1 MYLRGHGLT
10 LADVIR
16 VAYDHSVVVE
26 IAPDVPGRLTR
37 SRTLINEILA
47 TGRIVYGI
55 NTGFGK
61 LSSVTISPTALATLQ
76 LNLVRSHACGVGK
89 PLSEAETRAMMLLR
103 ANVLAQGTSGV
114 RPVVLEQL
122 VAMLNAGVHPVIP
135 EKGSVGASGDLSP
148 LSHLALVLIGEGEAI
163 FQGERLP
170 GQVALARAGLH
181 PICLEAKEG
190 LALLNGTQAMG
201 AVGGLALARLLALAD
216 LADVAGALSLDAL
229 RGTATAFDAR
239 IHAVRPH
246 PGQVAVAQHLRTLLA
261 GSAIM
266 ASHRDCPRVQ
276 DAYSLRCMPQV
287 HGAARDIFHF
297 ARQTLETE
305 FNSATDNPLVFAD
318 TGEVLSGGNF
328 HGAPVALALD
338 ACAMAAA
345 TLGGIAERRIERL
358 LNPDLSELPA
368 FLSPQ
373 PGLQSGLMMTQ
384 VTAAA
389 LCNENMGLAHPA
401 SVGSL
406 PTGAAKEDFVSMG
419 MTAALKLRTV
429 ADNLAAILA
438 IELLVATQALL
449 FLRPL
454 RTSPALQRVE
464 DFIRTIV
471 PPLTGDTPLT
481 PYIQAI
487 QARLQDILKVAR
499 EAIGEQ
505 TPPATP
511 L

>member
-1 MYLRGHGLT
+1 MHIRGHGLT
-10 LADVIR
+10 LADVVR
-16 VAYDHSVVVE
+16 VAHNSSVIVE
-26 IAPDVPGRLTR
+26 IAPDVPARLAQ
-37 SRTLINEILA
+37 SRALINDILA
-47 TGRIVYGI
+47 TGRIVYGV

-61 LSSVTISPTALATLQ
+61 LSSVTISPAALTDLQ
-76 LNLVRSHACGVGK
+76 LNLVRSHACGVGQ

-114 RPVVLEQL
+114 RPVVLERL
-122 VAMLNAGVHPVIP
+122 VALLNARVHPVIP

-148 LSHLALVLIGEGEAI
+148 LAHLALVLIGEGEAS
-163 FQGERLP
+163 FHGERLP
-170 GQVALARAGLH
+170 GHIALARAGLH
-181 PICLEAKEG
+181 PLALEAKEG
-190 LALLNGTQAMG
+190 LALLNGTQAMS
-201 AVGGLALARLLALAD
+201 AVGGLALARLLELAELAD
-216 LADVAGALSLDAL
+216 IAGALSLDAL
-229 RGTATAFDAR
+229 HGTAVAFDAR
-239 IHAVRPH
+239 IHAARPH
-246 PGQVAVAQHLRTLLA
+246 PGQIAVARHLRALLD

-287 HGAARDIFHF
+287 HGAARDVFHF

-305 FNSATDNPLVFAD
+305 FNSATDNPLVFTD

-368 FLSPQ
+368 FLSRQ
-373 PGLQSGLMMTQ
+373 PGLQSGLMMAQ

-429 ADNLAAILA
+429 AENLAAILA
-438 IELLVATQALL
+438 IELLAATQALT

-454 RTSPALQRVE
+454 RTSPQLQRVE
-464 DFIRTIV
+464 DFIHTV
-471 PPLTGDTPLT
+471 APPLEGDTPLT

-487 QARLQDILKVAR
+487 QTRLPDILAVAR
-499 EAIGEQ
+499 EATSDEW
-505 TPPATP
+505 T
-511 L
+511 

>member
-1 MYLRGHGLT
+1 MHIRGHGLT
-10 LADVIR
+10 LADVVH
-16 VAYDHSVVVE
+16 VAHDGPVVVE
-26 IAPDVPGRLTR
+26 IAPDVPARLAH
-37 SRTLINEILA
+37 SRALINAILA
-47 TGRIVYGI
+47 EGRIVYGV

-61 LSSVTISPTALATLQ
+61 LSSVTISPAALTALQ
-76 LNLVRSHACGVGK
+76 LNLVRSHACGVGA
-89 PLSEAETRAMMLLR
+89 PLSEPETRAMMLLR

-122 VAMLNAGVHPVIP
+122 VALLNAHVHPVIP

-148 LSHLALVLIGEGEAI
+148 LAHLALVLIGEGEAN

-170 GQVALARAGLH
+170 GHIALARAGLR
-181 PICLEAKEG
+181 PIALEAKEG
-190 LALLNGTQAMG
+190 LALLNGTQAMS
-201 AVGGLALARLLALAD
+201 AVGGLALSRLLELAELAD
-216 LADVAGALSLDAL
+216 IAGALSLDAL
-229 RGTATAFDAR
+229 HGTATAFDAR
-239 IHAVRPH
+239 IHAARPH
-246 PGQVAVAQHLRTLLA
+246 PGQTAVAGHLRALLS

-287 HGAARDIFHF
+287 HGAARDVFHF
-297 ARQTLETE
+297 AQQTLETE
-305 FNSATDNPLVFAD
+305 FNSATDNPLVFTD

-373 PGLQSGLMMTQ
+373 PGLQSGLMMAQ

-389 LCNENMGLAHPA
+389 LCNENMGLSHPA

-429 ADNLAAILA
+429 AENLASILA
-438 IELLVATQALL
+438 IELLVATQALP

-454 RTSPALQRVE
+454 RTSPQLQRVE
-464 DFIRTIV
+464 DFIHTLA
-471 PPLTGDTPLT
+471 PPLEGDTPLT

-487 QARLQDILKVAR
+487 QTRLPDIRDVAR
-499 EAIGEQ
+499 NAVADDR
-505 TPPATP
+505 T
-511 L
+511 

>member
-1 MYLRGHGLT
+1 MHICGHNLT
-10 LADVIR
+10 LADVVH
-16 VAYDHSVVVE
+16 VAYDSSVVVE
-26 IAPDVPGRLTR
+26 IAPEIQARLAQ
-37 SRTLINEILA
+37 SRKLINDILA
-47 TGRIVYGI
+47 EERIVYGV

-61 LSSVTISPTALATLQ
+61 LSSVTISPASLTALQ
-76 LNLVRSHACGVGK
+76 LNLVRSHACGVGA
-89 PLSEAETRAMMLLR
+89 PLSEAETRAMLLLR

-122 VAMLNAGVHPVIP
+122 VALLNARVHPVIP
-135 EKGSVGASGDLSP
+135 EKGSVGASGDLAP
-148 LSHLALVLIGEGEAI
+148 LAHLALVLIGEGEAL

-170 GQVALARAGLH
+170 GHIALARAGLQ
-181 PICLEAKEG
+181 PIALEAKEG
-190 LALLNGTQAMG
+190 LALLNGTQAMS
-201 AVGGLALARLLALAD
+201 AVGGLALARLLDLAD
-216 LADVAGALSLDAL
+216 LLDIAGALSLDAL
-229 RGTATAFDAR
+229 HGTAMAFDER
-239 IHAVRPH
+239 IHAARPH
-246 PGQVAVAQHLRTLLA
+246 PGQFAVARHLRALLA

-287 HGAARDIFHF
+287 HGAARDVFHF
-297 ARQTLETE
+297 AQRTLETE
-305 FNSATDNPLVFAD
+305 FNSATDNPLVFTD

-328 HGAPVALALD
+328 HGAPVAIALD
-338 ACAMAAA
+338 ACAIAAA

-373 PGLQSGLMMTQ
+373 PGLQSGLMMAQ

-419 MTAALKLRTV
+419 MTAALKLRT
-429 ADNLAAILA
+429 AAENLATILA
-438 IELLVATQALL
+438 IELLAATQALP

-454 RTSPALQRVE
+454 RTSPQLQQVE
-464 DFIRTIV
+464 DFIHTIA
-471 PPLTGDTPLT
+471 PPLKGDTPLA

-487 QARLQDILKVAR
+487 QAHLPDILDIAR
-499 EAIGEQ
+499 NTVRQ
-505 TPPATP
+505 DAT
-511 L
+511 

>member
-1 MYLRGHGLT
+1 MQIYGHGLT
-10 LADVIR
+10 LSDV
-16 VAYDHSVVVE
+16 VAVAHNRSVFVE
-26 IAPDVPGRLTR
+26 ISPDVPARLDQ
-37 SRTLINEILA
+37 SRQLINDIL
-47 TGRIVYGI
+47 TQGRIVYGV

-61 LSSVTISPTALATLQ
+61 LSSVTIPPAALTALQ
-76 LNLVRSHACGVGK
+76 HNLVRSHACGVGQ
-89 PLSEAETRAMMLLR
+89 PLSEAETRAMLLLR
-103 ANVLAQGTSGV
+103 ANVLAQGMSGV

-122 VAMLNAGVHPVIP
+122 LALLNTGIYPIIP
-135 EKGSVGASGDLSP
+135 EKGSVGASGDLAP
-148 LSHLALVLIGEGEAI
+148 LAHLALVLIGEGEAM

-170 GQVALARAGLH
+170 GHVALARAGLR
-181 PICLEAKEG
+181 PIDLEAKEG
-190 LALLNGTQAMG
+190 LALLNGTQAMS
-201 AVGGLALARLLALAD
+201 AVGGLALARLLDLAD

-229 RGTATAFDAR
+229 HGTATAFDAR
-239 IHAVRPH
+239 IQAVRPH
-246 PGQVAVAQHLRTLLA
+246 PGQKTVARHLRTLLA
-261 GSAIM
+261 GSEIM

-287 HGAARDIFHF
+287 HGAARDVFHF

-305 FNSATDNPLVFAD
+305 FNSATDNPLVFTD
-318 TGEVLSGGNF
+318 IGEVLSGGNF

-373 PGLQSGLMMTQ
+373 PGLQSGLMMAQ

-429 ADNLAAILA
+429 AENLATILA
-438 IELLVATQALL
+438 IELLAATQALP

-454 RTSPALQRVE
+454 RTSPRLQRIE
-464 DFIRTIV
+464 DFIHTLV
-471 PPLTGDTPLT
+471 PPLTADMPLT
-481 PYIQAI
+481 PCIQAI
-487 QARLQDILKVAR
+487 QARIPDILDIAR
-499 EAIGEQ
+499 EAIGHDSGEP
-505 TPPATP
+505 T
-511 L
+511 

>member
-1 MYLRGHGLT
+1 MHIRGHGLT
-10 LADVIR
+10 LADVVH
-16 VAYDHSVVVE
+16 VAHDGPVVVE
-26 IAPDVPGRLTR
+26 IAPDVPARLAH
-37 SRTLINEILA
+37 SRALINAILA
-47 TGRIVYGI
+47 EGRIVYGV

-61 LSSVTISPTALATLQ
+61 LSSVTISPAALTDLQ
-76 LNLVRSHACGVGK
+76 LNLVRSHACGIGQ

-122 VAMLNAGVHPVIP
+122 VALLNARVHPVIP

-148 LSHLALVLIGEGEAI
+148 LAHLALVLIGEGEAS
-163 FQGERLP
+163 FRGERLP
-170 GQVALARAGLH
+170 GHIALSRAGLR
-181 PICLEAKEG
+181 PIALEAKEG
-190 LALLNGTQAMG
+190 LALLNGTQAMS
-201 AVGGLALARLLALAD
+201 AVGGLALARLLDLAELAD
-216 LADVAGALSLDAL
+216 IAGALSLDAL
-229 RGTATAFDAR
+229 HGTAAAFDAR
-239 IHAVRPH
+239 IHAARPH
-246 PGQVAVAQHLRTLLA
+246 PGQMAVARHLRALLDS
-261 GSAIM
+261 SAIM

-287 HGAARDIFHF
+287 HGAARDVFHF
-297 ARQTLETE
+297 AQQTLETE
-305 FNSATDNPLVFAD
+305 FNSATDNPLVFTD

-345 TLGGIAERRIERL
+345 TLGSIAERRIERL

-368 FLSPQ
+368 FLSRQ
-373 PGLQSGLMMTQ
+373 PGLQSGLMMAQ

-406 PTGAAKEDFVSMG
+406 PTGAAQEDFVSMG

-429 ADNLAAILA
+429 AENLAAILA
-438 IELLVATQALL
+438 IELLVATQALP

-454 RTSPALQRVE
+454 RTSPQLQRVE
-464 DFIRTIV
+464 DFVHTFA
-471 PPLTGDTPLT
+471 PPLEGDTPLT
-481 PYIQAI
+481 PCIQSI
-487 QARLQDILKVAR
+487 QTRLPDILAVAR
-499 EAIGEQ
+499 EATGDEW
-505 TPPATP
+505 T
-511 L
+511 